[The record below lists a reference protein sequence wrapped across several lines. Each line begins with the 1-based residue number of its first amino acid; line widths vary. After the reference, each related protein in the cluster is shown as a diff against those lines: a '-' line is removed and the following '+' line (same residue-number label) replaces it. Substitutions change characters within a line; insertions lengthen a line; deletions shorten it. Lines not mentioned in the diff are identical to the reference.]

1 LDLELIIKGI
11 KQQNREAQK
20 TLYECFK
27 KPLFAS
33 CLKYSGSIEEAEDLL
48 HDSFIEIFISINNF
62 KNIGSFEGWMK
73 RIVINKAITRYKS
86 KPKMLEIEKVK
97 SIQIEEFET
106 ITYSNLLGDIL
117 STVQS
122 LPNQYQL
129 VFCLYEL
136 DNYSHKEI
144 ANMLS
149 ISESTSKSNLHRAKE
164 LLKIKLAEKNSIKKV
179 SNGI

>member
-1 LDLELIIKGI
+1 MDLELIIKGI
-11 KQQNREAQK
+11 KQQNRDAQK

-33 CLKYSGSIEEAEDLL
+33 CLKYSSSIEEAEDLL
-48 HDSFIEIFISINNF
+48 HDTFIEIFTTINNF
-62 KNIGSFEGWMK
+62 KNTGSFEGWMK
-73 RIVINKAITRYKS
+73 RIAINKAITRYKS
-86 KPKMLEIEKVK
+86 KPKKLEIEKIK
-97 SIQIEEFET
+97 SIEIEESEP
-106 ITYSNLLGDIL
+106 IIYNNLLEDIL
-117 STVQS
+117 SSVQE

-144 ANMLS
+144 ATMLS

-164 LLKIKLAEKNSIKKV
+164 LLKSKLSEKNSVKKV

>member
-1 LDLELIIKGI
+1 MDLELIIKGI
-11 KQQNREAQK
+11 KQQNRDAQK
-20 TLYECFK
+20 TLYECYNK
-27 KPLFAS
+27 LLFAS
-33 CLKYSGSIEEAEDLL
+33 CLKYSSSIEEAEDLL
-48 HDSFIEIFISINNF
+48 HDAFIEIFTTINNF
-62 KNIGSFEGWMK
+62 KNTGSFEGWMK
-73 RIVINKAITRYKS
+73 RITINKAITRFKL
-86 KPKMLEIEKVK
+86 KPKMLEIERIKTLEV
-97 SIQIEEFET
+97 EESE
-106 ITYSNLLGDIL
+106 IINDDKLLDHIL
-117 STVQS
+117 LAVQK

-164 LLKIKLAEKNSIKKV
+164 ILRSKLSEKNSIKKV